1 MIKAISFS
9 ESEII
14 YADSDGKP
22 MADNTKQFRWIVTIK
37 ENLECLFADNDHVFI
52 AGDLF
57 WYPVEGDNKIS
68 QAPDAMVVFG
78 RPKGDRGSYKQWLEN
93 QIAPQVVFEIISVG
107 NTKAEMRRKWQFYQR
122 FGVEEY
128 YLYDPDANYL
138 QGWWRRGGQLEMITG
153 IDNWQSPRL
162 QIRFQLESPQL
173 AIFYPDDSRFLT
185 TLEIKQKAELAEQRA
200 NAAEQQ
206 AQQERQRAREAEAKL
221 ARIEAQLRAM
231 GINLEES

>member
-1 MIKAISFS
+1 MVKAQSFS

-52 AGDLF
+52 AGDLL
-57 WYPVEGDNKIS
+57 WYPVEGDNKTC

-93 QIAPQVVFEIISVG
+93 QIAPQVVFEILSPG
-107 NTKAEMRRKWQFYQR
+107 NTKAEMRQKWQFYQR

-138 QGWWRRGGQLEMITG
+138 QGWWRRGDQLEMIAA
-153 IDNWQSPRL
+153 IDNWQSPLL

-173 AIFYPDDSRFLT
+173 AIFYPDGSRFLT

-200 NAAEQQ
+200 RTAEQQ
-206 AQQERQRAREAEAKL
+206 AQQERQRAQEAEAKL

>member
-1 MIKAISFS
+1 
-9 ESEII
+9 
-14 YADSDGKP
+14 
-22 MADNTKQFRWIVTIK
+22 
-37 ENLECLFADNDHVFI
+37 
-52 AGDLF
+52 
-57 WYPVEGDNKIS
+57 
-68 QAPDAMVVFG
+68 MVVFG

-93 QIAPQVVFEIISVG
+93 QIAPQVVFEIISPG

-138 QGWWRRGGQLEMITG
+138 QGWWRRGGQLEMIPA
-153 IDNWQSPRL
+153 IDNWQSPLL

-173 AIFYPDDSRFLT
+173 AIFYPDGSRFLT

>member
-14 YADSDGKP
+14 YPDSDGKP

-37 ENLECLFADNDHVFI
+37 ENLECLFADNDNVFI
-52 AGDLF
+52 AGDLL
-57 WYPVEGDNKIS
+57 WYPIEGDNKTC

-93 QIAPQVVFEIISVG
+93 QIAPQVVFEILSPG

-138 QGWWRRGGQLEMITG
+138 QGWWRRGDQLEMIPA
-153 IDNWQSPRL
+153 IDNWLSPRL

-173 AIFYPDDSRFLT
+173 AIFYRDGSRFLT
-185 TLEIKQKAELAEQRA
+185 TLEIKQKAELAEQ
-200 NAAEQQ
+200 Q
-206 AQQERQRAREAEAKL
+206 AQQERQRAELAEAKL

>member
-1 MIKAISFS
+1 MVKAQSFS
-9 ESEII
+9 DSEII
-14 YADSDGKP
+14 YPDSDGKP

-52 AGDLF
+52 AGDLL
-57 WYPVEGDNKIS
+57 WYPVEGDNKIC

-93 QIAPQVVFEIISVG
+93 QIAPQVVFEILSPG
-107 NTKAEMRRKWQFYQR
+107 NNKAEMRRKWQFYQR

-138 QGWWRRGGQLEMITG
+138 QGWWRRGDQLEMIAA

-173 AIFYPDDSRFLT
+173 AIFYPDGSRFLT
-185 TLEIKQKAELAEQRA
+185 TLEIKQKAELAEQ
-200 NAAEQQ
+200 Q
-206 AQQERQRAREAEAKL
+206 AQQERQRAELAEAKL
-221 ARIEAQLRAM
+221 ARIEAQLQAL
-231 GINLEES
+231 GINLGES